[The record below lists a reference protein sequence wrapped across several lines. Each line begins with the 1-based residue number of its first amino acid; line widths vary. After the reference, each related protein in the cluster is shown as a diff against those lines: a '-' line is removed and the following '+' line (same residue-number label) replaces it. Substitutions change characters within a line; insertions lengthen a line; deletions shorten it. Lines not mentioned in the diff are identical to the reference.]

1 MDADLFWIPGGGLSI
16 IRSEVSRLMI
26 GLVWKIV
33 KIGVV
38 SGFLFGALLCGG
50 FLQSMRRMTDPP
62 SPLARNVTLL
72 ILLAGCTLLI
82 GPGFSAIYRLLFCR
96 LFPQTSLWVFGGINT
111 LVLGILINVYAAK
124 LRLRDLRLIVRMNV
138 GAAVILGWLIPILFR
153 VW

>member
-1 MDADLFWIPGGGLSI
+1 LI
-16 IRSEVSRLMI
+16 IILPEVARFMI

-50 FLQSMRRMTDPP
+50 FLQSMRRMADPP

-82 GPGFSAIYRLLFCR
+82 GPGFSGIYRLLFCR
-96 LFPQTSLWVFGGINT
+96 LFPQTAPWVYGGINT
-111 LVLGILINVYAAK
+111 LVLGILVNVYAAK

-153 VW
+153 FW